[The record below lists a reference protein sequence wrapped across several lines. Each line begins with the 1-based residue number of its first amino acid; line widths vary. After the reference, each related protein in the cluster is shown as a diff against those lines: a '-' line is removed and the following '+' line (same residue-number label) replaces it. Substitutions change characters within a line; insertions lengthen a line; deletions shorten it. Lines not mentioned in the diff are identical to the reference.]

1 MVFESIECKH
11 IVVVHLDGSDT
22 LIRCSTVLATHLA
35 GIPPL
40 SGMTQGTLRGTGNM
54 AAVGTYLEF
63 TPTPRCR

>member
-1 MVFESIECKH
+1 MERKH
-11 IVVVHLDGSDT
+11 IVVVHLDDSDKLT
-22 LIRCSTVLATHLA
+22 SCSAVLATHLA

-40 SGMTQGTLRGTGNM
+40 SGTTQGTLRGTGTM